1 MSTENYESLYNNLKE
16 EYEQSKKDNDEICK
30 EYESTIQLLTDSVE
44 SIKKEKKDL
53 QTKLSKIENEYKNI
67 KREKDNLLKKN
78 KDKMIDIQCL
88 NEQNDK
94 LNQLIKKFKE
104 DKSLF
109 DTKIVSLENDIDHYQ
124 NKIREYEDFID
135 ELKAQLEDALE
146 ENITLQTEFETY
158 KLNTGD
164 QLIRKEEELR
174 DIKNDIANKDKLL
187 QRLSKSSLNGLN
199 IPKVQERLFN
209 DRKIMKDKR
218 RYTVME
224 KNQDFKFRNM
234 RKHLTHIDENE
245 TENIKDNINKYK
257 LNPNPLNIIMED
269 TENKKMLAT
278 SKTSKKNLDM
288 DNNNNSSK
296 DSDNNPENQ
305 SKINTNKILNF
316 NDDTETPNTPNE
328 HNEIEYETKKDDNN
342 KPKNNSNIRLHKKG
356 LTTIIK
362 QQFGDLVICEEN
374 KIYINPLVNKIL
386 TKEQIKE
393 FKITLRNMLIRIK
406 QRINNIYNLKKALNE
421 KFEKIKNK

>member
-1 MSTENYESLYNNLKE
+1 
-16 EYEQSKKDNDEICK
+16 
-30 EYESTIQLLTDSVE
+30 
-44 SIKKEKKDL
+44 
-53 QTKLSKIENEYKNI
+53 
-67 KREKDNLLKKN
+67 
-78 KDKMIDIQCL
+78 MIDIQCL

-209 DRKIMKDKR
+209 DRKIMTDKR

-224 KNQDFKFRNM
+224 KNQDFKFRSKK
-234 RKHLTHIDENE
+234 KHFTQIDESE
-245 TENIKDNINKYK
+245 SENIKDTINKNNKY
-257 LNPNPLNIIMED
+257 NPNPLNIIMED
-269 TENKKMLAT
+269 SENKKLVAAC
-278 SKTSKKNLDM
+278 KTSKNSIDM
-288 DNNNNSSK
+288 NNNNNNSSK
-296 DSDNNPENQ
+296 DSDNDIDNKP
-305 SKINTNKILNF
+305 KINLSNKILNF

-328 HNEIEYETKKDDNN
+328 QNEIEYETKKDDNN
-342 KPKNNSNIRLHKKG
+342 KQSTNSNIRLYKKG
-356 LTTIIK
+356 LNSINKKT
-362 QQFGDLVICEEN
+362 FGDLVVCEGN
-374 KIYINPLVNKIL
+374 KLYINPLINKIL

-393 FKITLRNMLIRIK
+393 FKITLKNMLIRTK
-406 QRINNIYNLKKALNE
+406 QRINNIYNIKKSINE